1 MPRSPRTP
9 RRSLNRP
16 RLQRLQVPPPAGRL
30 YAIVDEGA
38 CAAAGRAPLDVARSF
53 LSAGARLLQLR
64 FKTLPSGAFL
74 DLARVILEEAKSA
87 DATIIINDRADVAAL
102 SDAPG
107 LHVGQA
113 DLLPLDARK
122 VIGSSKILGLSTHT
136 RDQWERALGEPI
148 SYVAIGPVF
157 GSVTKQTGYDAI
169 GLDTVRQISR
179 AAAARGVPTVGIGG
193 ITIENA
199 GSVIVA
205 GASSVA
211 VISELL
217 AGDPERRCREFLRAL
232 K

>member
-1 MPRSPRTP
+1 MQHV
-9 RRSLNRP
+9 L
-16 RLQRLQVPPPAGRL
+16 VPSPAGRL

-38 CAAAGRAPLDVARSF
+38 CAAAGRAPLDVARAF

-64 FKTLPSGAFL
+64 FKQLPSGAFL
-74 DLARVILEEAKSA
+74 DLARVILEEAQA
-87 DATIIINDRADVAAL
+87 AEATIIINDRADVAAL

-113 DLLPLDARK
+113 DLLPRDARK

-157 GSVTKQTGYDAI
+157 GSVTKQTGYDAV

-179 AAAARGVPTVGIGG
+179 DAAVRGVPTVAIGG
-193 ITIENA
+193 ITRDNA
-199 GSVIVA
+199 NSVIEA
-205 GASSVA
+205 GAASVA
-211 VISELL
+211 VIGDLL
-217 AGDPERRCREFLRAL
+217 PGDPETRCREFLRAL